1 MNIEEEETEEG
12 QNMEDIRIVCLNKK
26 IENMATKD
34 KDDLNLKDPK
44 MVRKKNKK
52 EKTEEEKIM
61 EQLEEKDQSQ
71 GQMKLNLR

>member
-1 MNIEEEETEEG
+1 MNIEEKETEEG

-44 MVRKKNKK
+44 MVRKNSKK

-61 EQLEEKDQSQ
+61 EQ
-71 GQMKLNLR
+71 